1 MLELSFVIGMHS
13 KADLTLH
20 AVSLL
25 WANITNHVA
34 AGGLARVLI
43 ARFHRSRALNDS
55 SHRRVNPKTNL
66 PHDSDHT
73 KER

>member
-34 AGGLARVLI
+34 RGDWPGLESRVF
-43 ARFHRSRALNDS
+43 RRSRALNGS